1 MNKQKEKLWNREF
14 IELILISFISSLSFS
29 CIHSLVSSYAVAFG
43 AELTAAGTAVGIY
56 SISAMF
62 VRPFGGYFT
71 DKLDKKKLLFY
82 STMLLGLSFFAYVF
96 CRSITLLIILRIVHG
111 MTFGINS
118 TVNFA
123 LATRYIPRS
132 RTGEGLGY
140 YGVGQVV
147 SQIIGPSIG
156 VSIMKAT
163 SFSFLFTL
171 CAVVVFAGA
180 VLFAIFFKYEEEPV
194 PETVDNAAHRQ
205 NISTIL
211 KSLIAPECIFYALI
225 AGLFS
230 MSNGIVNSFL
240 IIMGEEKGIAN
251 ITLFFSVNAIFLFL
265 LRVSVGK
272 VLDKTKLIT
281 IVSFSL
287 ITGAVSMIMIGVAG
301 ALPVILV
308 AAVIKA
314 VGHVGGQIS
323 LQSACVKKVK
333 SDRVGVASSTY
344 YIGADIGNGVGPIWG
359 GKVAEIAGCPSSFY
373 AMSGVFGVGCII
385 FVIYEL
391 LYKKKNLVK
400 ADQESKEV

>member
-1 MNKQKEKLWNREF
+1 MDNAKEKLWNKEF

-29 CIHSLVSSYAVAFG
+29 CIHSLVSSYAVSFG

-56 SISAMF
+56 SISAMC

-71 DKLDKKKLLFY
+71 DRLNKKNLLFW
-82 STMLLGLSFFAYVF
+82 STVLLGLSFFAYVL

-111 MTFGINS
+111 MAFGINS

-171 CAVVVFAGA
+171 CAIVVFAGA
-180 VLFAIFFKYEEEPV
+180 VLFNIFFKYEETPV
-194 PETVDNAAHRQ
+194 SDLEEAAGKRQ
-205 NISTIL
+205 NVSSIL

-230 MSNGIVNSFL
+230 MSNGVVNSFL
-240 IIMGEEKGIAN
+240 IIMGEQKSIAN

-265 LRVSVGK
+265 LRISVGK
-272 VLDKTKLIT
+272 VLDRTKLIL
-281 IVSFSL
+281 IVPASL
-287 ITGAVSMIMIGVAG
+287 MIGAVSMAMVGLAG
-301 ALPVILV
+301 ALPLILF
-308 AAVIKA
+308 AAAIKA
-314 VGHVGGQIS
+314 VAHVGGQIS

-333 SDRVGVASSTY
+333 KDRVGVASSTY
-344 YIGADIGNGVGPIWG
+344 YIGADIGNGLGPIWG
-359 GKVAEIAGCPSSFY
+359 GKVAEIAGCPASFF
-373 AMSGVFGVGCII
+373 AMSGVFGAGCII
-385 FVIYEL
+385 FMIYEL
-391 LYKKKNLVK
+391 LHKK
-400 ADQESKEV
+400 AEIKEV